1 MSRRVLLIPA
11 SQVQRERVEWVW
23 PERIPLGAVSLLVGD
38 PGLGKSM
45 LHCSVAARLSQ
56 EGKRTIMTT
65 AEDSLAAVV
74 RPRLEA
80 AGADLEQI
88 TFVRVSDEGG
98 EDGLLLPDD
107 VQDLEVAVEEEQAV
121 FVAIDPL
128 TAHLPGSVN
137 SWRDQSIRLALA
149 PLHLM
154 AERRRCAV
162 QAILHLNKGLSSDPL
177 RRIGGSIGLPA
188 AARSVLLLAR
198 DPDDEEG
205 DEGTRRVLAHVKTN
219 YGRLAQSLAF
229 DIEPRLLPALN
240 GNPEV
245 ETARLVELGE
255 SEHRA
260 EALLGRADPEE
271 RTAIDEA
278 VMFLEQELGD
288 RTMDAA
294 TVQKNARSLGISPR
308 TLDRAKARAG
318 VAAERVGGIG
328 EDGRWTWRLRTP
340 KGLAPLANEEV
351 GALSANPHETTVSDD
366 PAPLRTPNH
375 LYGALSGETEKTG
388 VDDRSSLPPP
398 EERDRCEAC
407 RSEPAV
413 RDRLCGPCWLRHWKQ
428 NREAYETAEER

>member
-1 MSRRVLLIPA
+1 MTRRAFLTPA
-11 SQVQRERVEWVW
+11 AEVQRERVDWLW
-23 PERIPLGAVSLLVGD
+23 PGRIPLGAVSLLVGD

-56 EGKRTIMTT
+56 EGKRTIMAT

-88 TFVRVSDEGG
+88 TFVRIADEAG

-107 VQDLEVAVEEEQAV
+107 IQELDAAVEEEQAV

-154 AERRRCAV
+154 AERRQCAV

-188 AARSVLLLAR
+188 AARSVLLLAL
-198 DPDDEEG
+198 DPDDDAG

-219 YGRLAQSLAF
+219 YARLAPSLSF
-229 DIEPRLLPALN
+229 DIEPILLPALN

-260 EALLGRADPEE
+260 ETLLGREDPEE

-294 TVQKNARSLGISPR
+294 TVQKSARALGISPR

-340 KGLAPLANEEV
+340 KGLAPLAKRDV
-351 GALSANPHETTVSDD
+351 GALSANPHGERSSASEET
-366 PAPLRTPNH
+366 LRTPNKDID
-375 LYGALSGETEKTG
+375 ALSGETVPEHVTKPGG
-388 VDDRSSLPPP
+388 VVPGDESFPDLVDAAFHSGRLTKA
-398 EERDRCEAC
+398 EWLERRKVHALLVEA
-407 RSEPAV
+407 V
-413 RDRLCGPCWLRHWKQ
+413 
-428 NREAYETAEER
+428 